1 MESRI
6 SIVTLGVRHLER
18 SVRFYR
24 DGLGW
29 PLSIQGPGAP
39 MAAIKP

>member
-6 SIVTLGVRHLER
+6 SIVSLGVRHLER
-18 SVRFYR
+18 SGHFYR
-24 DGLGW
+24 DGVGW

-39 MAAIKP
+39 IASIKP